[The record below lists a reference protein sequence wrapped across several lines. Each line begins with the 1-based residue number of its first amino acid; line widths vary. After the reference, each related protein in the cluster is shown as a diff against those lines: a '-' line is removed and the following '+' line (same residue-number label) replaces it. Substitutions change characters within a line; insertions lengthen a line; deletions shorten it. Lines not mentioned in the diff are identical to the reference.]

1 MADRVRVSPI
11 ARAVAPLAVWAA
23 IVGPPPCAAATST
36 AATAR
41 IVLDRGWALQSS
53 RKVAE
58 GGERISSPS
67 FHATGWYRTSVPS
80 TVVAAQVAAGEF
92 PDPYFGMN
100 LRQLPGMTYPIGLN
114 SFNNVPMDETSPY
127 ACSWW
132 YRTEFPLPAGWA
144 GKTVWLRFQGI
155 NYRANVWLNGRKIA
169 DAGNVAGAYR
179 IHELDVSAAVLPKG
193 TNVLAVETFAP
204 TPKDLAINWVDWN
217 PTPPDKNMGL
227 WGEVSL
233 SASGPVSVRHPQ
245 VVTHLPDASGQRA
258 DLTIMAELGNA
269 SGKAVQGVLEARM
282 DGIRLHQDVTLPA
295 GETRSVRFA
304 PERFPELKVGQPRLW
319 WPAEMGTPSL
329 HELTVAFSVAGAVS
343 DERTVRVGLREV
355 TSALTPHGARLFRVN
370 GKPILVRGGAWAQ
383 DMLLRP
389 RSRER
394 REAELQYVLG
404 MNLNTLRFE
413 GQLETD
419 EFYDMTDAKGIL
431 VMAGWCCCDVW
442 EKWDEWPPANLEVAR
457 ESLRTQILRLRRHPS
472 MLTWLDGS
480 DGPPPPAV
488 ERVYLQVLEESAWP
502 NPVVSSA
509 SAAST
514 SVTGPSGVQMTGPYD
529 YEPPSYWLAA
539 VPKEGAPAPA
549 LDSARYGGGFGF
561 NTETGPGPA
570 FPPLQSL
577 RQMLPPEH
585 LWPIDEV
592 WRYHGAGERF
602 QKLEPFTRAMNATYG
617 PPSGLEE
624 FLRKAQAM
632 IYDSER
638 ALFEAYG
645 RNKYASTGVI
655 HWMLNN
661 AWPST
666 YWHLYDWYLYPAAG
680 YFAARKAGEPL
691 HVQYSYDD
699 RSVVVVSTRRER
711 ANGLTA
717 RAQVYDFDLRELL
730 SREATVDVDADSSTR
745 VLTLP
750 PLPSEPPATVY
761 FLRLCL
767 RDPAGRELS
776 SNFYWLPARLST
788 IAWDEAEDTAWAPVA
803 TFEDMTALNRLPKVR
818 LEAAARYER
827 DAAEDRVRV
836 TLRNPSPN
844 LAFQVHVGVRRAGE
858 SEEVLPVLW
867 EDNYLALMP
876 GESRALTARYLEKG
890 ALGERPTL
898 VVDGWNVGPLAVPI
912 EIARVVTPPRPR

>member
-1 MADRVRVSPI
+1 VLSVL
-11 ARAVAPLAVWAA
+11 PLAVSATFVAA
-23 IVGPPPCAAATST
+23 PLCAAAPPG
-36 AATAR
+36 AAPAR
-41 IVLDRGWALQSS
+41 ILLDRGWALQSS

-58 GGERISSPS
+58 SGERISSPS
-67 FHATGWYRTSVPS
+67 FQPTGWYRTTVPS

-92 PDPYFGMN
+92 PDPYVGMN
-100 LRQLPGMTYPIGLN
+100 LRQFPGMTYPIGLN

-132 YRTEFPLPAGWA
+132 YRTEFQLPAEWA

-169 DAGNVAGAYR
+169 DAGDVAGAYR
-179 IHELDVSAAVLPKG
+179 IHELDVSEAVLRKG
-193 TNVLAVETFAP
+193 TNVLAVETLAP

-227 WGEVSL
+227 WGEVTL
-233 SASGPVSVRHPQ
+233 AASGPASVRYPHLL
-245 VVTHLPDASGQRA
+245 THLPDPSLPQA
-258 DLTIMAELGNA
+258 DLTVVAQLHNA
-269 SGKAVQGVLEARM
+269 SEKAIQGVLEARM
-282 DGIRLHQDVTLPA
+282 DGIRIHQDVTLPA
-295 GETRSVRFA
+295 KETRSVRFA
-304 PERFPELKVGQPRLW
+304 PERFPELKVRQPRLW
-319 WPAEMGTPSL
+319 WPAEMGTPNL
-329 HELTVAFSVAGAVS
+329 YELTVTFSVAGAVS
-343 DERTVRVGLREV
+343 DEQSVRVGIREV
-355 TSALTPHGARLFRVN
+355 TSELTAQGARLFRVN

-394 REAELQYVLG
+394 LEAELNYVLD

-419 EFYDMTDAKGIL
+419 EFYDLTDEKGIL

-442 EKWDEWPPANLEVAR
+442 EKWDEWPPGNLAVAR

-472 MLTWLDGS
+472 MLMWLNGS
-480 DGPPPPAV
+480 DGPPPPEV
-488 ERVYLQVLEESAWP
+488 ERAYLEVLEEAAWP
-502 NPVVSSA
+502 NPAVSSA
-509 SAAST
+509 AAAPT
-514 SVTGPSGVQMTGPYD
+514 SVTGASGVKMTGPYD

-539 VPKEGAPAPA
+539 QPREGGPAPS

-570 FPPLQSL
+570 IPPLQSL
-577 RQMLPPEH
+577 RKMLPTQH

-592 WRYHGAGERF
+592 WSYHAPGERF
-602 QKLEPFTRAMNATYG
+602 QKLEPLTRAMDATYG
-617 PPSGLEE
+617 PPSGLDE

-632 IYDSER
+632 IYDTER
-638 ALFEAYG
+638 AMFEAYG

-655 HWMLNN
+655 HWTLNN

-680 YFAARKAGEPL
+680 YFAAKKACEPL

-699 RSVVVVSTRRER
+699 RGVVIVSTRRER
-711 ANGLTA
+711 VRGLTV
-717 RAQVYDFDLRELL
+717 RAQVYDFGLKEL
-730 SREATVDVDADSSTR
+730 SSQEATVDIEADGSTR
-745 VLTLP
+745 ALTLP
-750 PLPSEPPATVY
+750 PLPSEPTAGVY
-761 FLRLCL
+761 FVRLSL
-767 RDPAGRELS
+767 RDAAGKELS

-788 IAWDEAEDTAWAPVA
+788 IDWDKIEDTAYAPVA

-818 LEAAARYER
+818 LEAAARYEK
-827 DAAEDRVRV
+827 DAAGDRVRV
-836 TLRNPSPN
+836 TLRNPSPD

-858 SEEVLPVLW
+858 DEEVLPVLW

-876 GESRALTARYLEKG
+876 GESKALTARYLKKG
-890 ALGERPTL
+890 VLGERGML
-898 VVDGWNVGPLAVPI
+898 VVDGWNVDPLPVPI
-912 EIARVVTPPRPR
+912 EIVR